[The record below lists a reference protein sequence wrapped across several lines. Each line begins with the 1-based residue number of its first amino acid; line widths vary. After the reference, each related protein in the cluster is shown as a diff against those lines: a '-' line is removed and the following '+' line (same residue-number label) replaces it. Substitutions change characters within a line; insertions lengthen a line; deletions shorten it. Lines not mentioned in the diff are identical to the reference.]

1 MKKYWNTLFGLDY
14 ERSIW
19 VGQDDLGT
27 EKAITLNHKQYRV
40 TIPQTI
46 NKHVILRLRGFG
58 KTRDNQTGDLF
69 LHVWLNK
76 GEDINQ
82 SLWLSEASAKNGV
95 HKVLLSGE
103 KKLIVVVPPKS
114 YNGLTIRAKGLG
126 QSPDFNWRAPFLD
139 RKRGNLLVKLF
150 VYPDTVTPNYGSF
163 ETLSTEN
170 MALEGWV
177 YQKIDD
183 VIHKIGKSSFL
194 VNPIRAD
201 TIADLFNERGWRG
214 IFHALVVHLKLTHL
228 NIELIKSDSIS
239 LPGSCQKFVT
249 YQNNVSV
256 SHKYTITIKEQLLD
270 HPFFIAAIMAHELC
284 HVIYSER
291 IADNPTS
298 VGYGTQAGKV
308 SLEEERAVDLL
319 VFMYKI
325 GEFQLRVARDKRLTL
340 GYFNQEVFERMQ
352 GIVSRKLN
360 KF

>member
-19 VGQDDLGT
+19 IEQEDLGT
-27 EKAITLNHKQYRV
+27 EKTITLNNKQFRV
-40 TIPQTI
+40 AIPQTI

-58 KTRDNQTGDLF
+58 KTRGDQAGDLF

-76 GEDINQ
+76 GEDINR
-82 SLWLSEASAKNGV
+82 SLWLSETSARNGV
-95 HKVLLSGE
+95 HKKLLSGE
-103 KKLIVVVPPKS
+103 KKLIVAVPPKS

-126 QSPDFNWRAPFLD
+126 QRPGFSWRAPFLD

-163 ETLSTEN
+163 EALSTDN

-177 YQKIDD
+177 YQKIDE
-183 VIHKIGKSSFL
+183 VIRKAGKSAFP
-194 VNPIRAD
+194 VNPIQAD
-201 TIADLFNERGWRG
+201 TVADLFNERGWTG
-214 IFHALVVHLKLTHL
+214 IFHALAGHLKLTHL
-228 NIELIKSDSIS
+228 NIEPIKSDSIS

-249 YQNNVSV
+249 YQNNVPV
-256 SHKYTITIKEQLLD
+256 SRKYTITIREQLLD
-270 HPFFIAAIMAHELC
+270 HPFLIAAILAHELC

-291 IADNPTS
+291 IAGNPMS
-298 VGYGTQAGKV
+298 AGYGTQAGKA
-308 SLEEERAVDLL
+308 SLEEERTVDLL
-319 VFMYKI
+319 VFMFKI

-352 GIVSRKLN
+352 AIVSRKLN
-360 KF
+360 